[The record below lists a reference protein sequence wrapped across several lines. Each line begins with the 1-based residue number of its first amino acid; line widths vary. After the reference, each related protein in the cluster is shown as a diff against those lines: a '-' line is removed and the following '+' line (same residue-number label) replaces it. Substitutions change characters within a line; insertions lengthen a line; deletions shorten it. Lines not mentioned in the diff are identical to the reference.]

1 MSKIRIELSIP
12 RSLADITLGQYQEY
26 LKILQGLRK
35 DKKDED
41 ELTEGEVEFLNKKC
55 LQIFCNVELKDSY
68 KLPLNA
74 FMVGLEA
81 VQTCFAEETPLIKE
95 FIFKDSEGI
104 TQEMGFIPRL
114 DEMTFGEYVDL
125 DTYIGDWANM
135 HKAMAILFRPKR
147 IISKKR
153 YKVAEYEGEETLNA
167 YADAMKEMPVNIAI
181 GAVVFFY
188 RLGMKLA
195 SGTMSYLENHKEL
208 SADYKSLLPEDGDG
222 IRASLHSQMEI
233 LLNSMRCQRFH
244 SVKP

>member
-1 MSKIRIELSIP
+1 MSKIRIELHIP
-12 RSLADITLGQYQEY
+12 RTLADITLGQYQEY
-26 LKILQGLRK
+26 LKILKGLRK
-35 DKKDED
+35 DKKEDD
-41 ELTEGEVEFLNKKC
+41 ELTDGEIEFLNKKS
-55 LQIFCNVELKDSY
+55 LQIFCNVELNDTY
-68 KLPLNA
+68 KLPLSA
-74 FMVGLEA
+74 FMVALES
-81 VQTCFAEETPLIKE
+81 VQTCFSEETPLIKE
-95 FIFKDSEGI
+95 FTFKDSEGI

-125 DTYIGDWANM
+125 DSFIGDWDNM

-147 IISKKR
+147 IISKQR
-153 YKVAEYEGEETLNA
+153 YKIAEYEAEATLDA
-167 YADAMKEMPVNIAI
+167 YSEAMKEMPVNIAL

-222 IRASLHSQMEI
+222 IQASLHSQMEI
-233 LLNSMRCQRFH
+233 LLNLMRCQRFH